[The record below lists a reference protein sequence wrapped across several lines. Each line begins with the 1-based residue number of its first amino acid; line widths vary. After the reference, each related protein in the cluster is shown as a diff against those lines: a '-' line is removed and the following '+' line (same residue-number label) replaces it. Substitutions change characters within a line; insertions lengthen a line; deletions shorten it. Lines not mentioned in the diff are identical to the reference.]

1 MREVIS
7 AAQLVPLGKRS
18 EYLEQVTRELQAL
31 DPIGPG
37 NAHKVA
43 HSGSLSGRRVSAERH
58 GVRLCTGGPVDSVDS
73 RVRVQ
78 TYGLKKN
85 CTAFSAVQT

>member
-37 NAHKVA
+37 NAPR
-43 HSGSLSGRRVSAERH
+43 SP
-58 GVRLCTGGPVDSVDS
+58 TP
-73 RVRVQ
+73 
-78 TYGLKKN
+78 
-85 CTAFSAVQT
+85 